1 VLADLHVHYPMR
13 VVEERDGRDPGQTVR
28 LMGTTR
34 GRSRL
39 ADKVRAVVLR
49 VATKVLSDRDL
60 WSGYRVTVPHLR
72 EGGVGVVFSSLYR
85 PFEEMDLSK
94 PYQAPPAPAYF
105 DNLLEDL
112 TAVEEE
118 VATYGSSVIR
128 VVRNRSEL
136 EQCIS
141 DRAIA
146 LVHAVEGGFHLGAS
160 QDEITQNVATLAQK
174 GVAYVT
180 VAHLFFRQVATNA
193 NAIPFLPDAIYNTL
207 FPQNKNVGLTDLGT
221 TAIRAMVANRVLI
234 DISHMRP
241 NAVAQTFRLL
251 DELDPPGEV
260 PVISSHAG
268 YRFGKQQYMHDEQ
281 TVSEIKRRGG
291 VIGLIMAQH
300 QLNDGIRTD
309 PTTSLPE
316 SLDVIYKHID
326 EVARITGDHDYVALG
341 TDFDGFIKPTMGGL
355 ESAADLASLE
365 RELTSKYGGDADA
378 IASGNVLR
386 VLRKVWV

>member
-1 VLADLHVHYPMR
+1 MR
-13 VVEERDGRDPGQTVR
+13 VVEERDGREPGTTVR
-28 LMGTTR
+28 RMSTSR
-34 GRSRL
+34 GRPRL

-49 VATKVLSDRDL
+49 LATRFLSDKDL
-60 WSGYRVTVPHLR
+60 WSGYRVTVPYLR
-72 EGGVGVVFSSLYR
+72 EGDVGVVFSALYR

-94 PYQAPPAPAYF
+94 PYQAPPAPGYF
-105 DNLLEDL
+105 AKLLEDL
-112 TAVEEE
+112 EAVENE
-118 VATYGSSVIR
+118 VATYGSSATR
-128 VVRNRSEL
+128 VVHNRSEL
-136 EQCIS
+136 EECIS
-141 DRAIA
+141 DEAIA
-146 LVHAVEGGFHLGAS
+146 VVHAVEGGFHLGDS
-160 QDEITQNVATLAQK
+160 PSEIARNVATLAQK

-193 NAIPFLPDAIYNTL
+193 NAIPFLPDAIYNTF
-207 FPQNKNVGLTDLGT
+207 FPQKKNVGLTDLGRA
-221 TAIRAMVANRVLI
+221 AIRAMVANGVLV

-241 NAVAQTFRLL
+241 NAVTQTFELL
-251 DELDPPGEV
+251 DELDPRAEV
-260 PVISSHAG
+260 PVISTHAG

-300 QLNDGIRTD
+300 QLNDGIRTK

-316 SLDVIYKHID
+316 SLEVIYKHID
-326 EVARITGDHDYVALG
+326 RIASITKSHDHVALG

-365 RELTSKYGGDADA
+365 RELTSKYQDDAKA

-386 VLRKVWV
+386 VLRQVWV

>member
-1 VLADLHVHYPMR
+1 MR
-13 VVEERDGRDPGQTVR
+13 VVEERDGKERGLTVR

-39 ADKVRAVVLR
+39 ADKVRAVVLQ

-60 WSGYRVTVPHLR
+60 WSGYRVTVPDLR
-72 EGGVGVVFSSLYR
+72 EGDVGVVFSALYR

-105 DNLLEDL
+105 DSLLEDL
-112 TAVEEE
+112 AAVEEE
-118 VATYGSSVIR
+118 VATYGSSVVR
-128 VVRNRSEL
+128 VVRNRFEL

-141 DRAIA
+141 DGAIA

-160 QDEITQNVATLAQK
+160 EDEITQNVATLARK

-207 FPQNKNVGLTDLGT
+207 FPQNKDVGLTDLG
-221 TAIRAMVANRVLI
+221 AAAVRAMVANRVLI

-251 DELDPPGEV
+251 NELDPPGEV

-268 YRFGKQQYMHDEQ
+268 YRFGKQQYMHDEP

-316 SLDVIYKHID
+316 SLAVIYKHID
-326 EVARITGDHDYVALG
+326 EIARITGNYDHVALG

-365 RELTSKYGGDADA
+365 RELTSKYDGDAEA